1 MLRKIL
7 LISVFALCATLYA
20 YAPEWSTVNA
30 QGTLP
35 TAQPLPEDF
44 GDSFTGVSDPGVP
57 TTSDDLEFSPTNG
70 GEGSTEN
77 PATVGTDPDT
87 GNTVG
92 TFPVGFTN
100 TSDGPLDNVVLTT
113 PLGDGQSLP
122 DGSPWTDITLPD
134 GTRVAAFNAGTLAP
148 GESIEIPVTI
158 VDNDLDAGAPIELP
172 TRLDATDGEGNDVSL
187 AGIISHIPQAEAPV
201 SVPLPG
207 GFAEALPDTATE
219 TFAVPENPTTDLAF
233 IPTDGSD
240 GATTI
245 PSTVDTDPNTGETT
259 VILPVGFTD
268 GSRVAAFN
276 LGSLAAGN
284 TAEIPFVFNSNN
296 VAADIAGTEIALP
309 TRLDATSGGV
319 PVTLTGEVAQTPLA
333 PTALAETDEPSQG
346 FRLFLPIISQ

>member
-259 VILPVGFTD
+259 VILPVGFTCTTGRRRD
-268 GSRVAAFN
+268 
-276 LGSLAAGN
+276 
-284 TAEIPFVFNSNN
+284 
-296 VAADIAGTEIALP
+296 
-309 TRLDATSGGV
+309 
-319 PVTLTGEVAQTPLA
+319 LTC
-333 PTALAETDEPSQG
+333 
-346 FRLFLPIISQ
+346 R